1 MTINPAFEGVPFLI
15 PARVH
20 RSREAVARA
29 TLADLAL
36 LIRALPTATPCLADA
51 DLSYA
56 GFDTA
61 KAWARSVIRALPTSD
76 MGDAEDG
83 TC

>member
-29 TLADLAL
+29 TLVDLAM
-36 LIRALPTATPCLADA
+36 LIGALPTAISCLADA

-56 GFDTA
+56 DLDTA

>member
-15 PARVH
+15 PVRVH
-20 RSREAVARA
+20 RSREAVAHA
-29 TLADLAL
+29 TLADLAV
-36 LIRALPTATPCLADA
+36 LIGALPTAPLCLADA
-51 DLSYA
+51 DLFYA
-56 GFDTA
+56 DLDTA
-61 KAWARSVIRALPTSD
+61 KAWARFVIRALPNFD